1 MAPSSNENSIEND
14 SVEAIAVVGFDV
26 KLPQDADTPENFW
39 KLLLEGRSA
48 MTEVPKDRWNVDAFY
63 HPDPDRLDTMHARG
77 GHFIKEDVSLFDAP
91 FFSMSAAE
99 AAAMDPQH
107 RSLLECTYHAFE
119 RAGIPIQAVAG
130 SRTSCYVGS
139 FSRDYETVVT
149 RDPLTQPRHTAVGVG
164 TAMLA
169 NRLSW
174 FYDMR
179 GPSLSLDT
187 ACSSS
192 LVALHLAVQSM
203 RNGESDM
210 AVVAGC
216 NLMLNPE
223 TNSIPLSN
231 LGFLGRDSVC
241 YSFDHRANGYAR
253 GEVLRISPGLER
265 RCRRLRPRACG
276 KTALQGPSEQSLGRQ
291 RPEPGRVGDA
301 TPQFPRHE
309 LLGVRS
315 PDWNPLE
322 AKWRHIIRASE
333 LPWIKDHKFN
343 GSELYP
349 AAGMMVM
356 AVEAA
361 RQMADPNLQIA
372 RYSLEHVSFFRAL
385 LVNLSPEGVETH
397 FHLRPLSKT
406 HPDCDRHLFHLYSIS
421 SGEWVEICR
430 GTVLTNY
437 RHGAGDLG
445 EAGPLADRLRD
456 GFHRCKQYVD
466 SRTVYENLDRCGFG
480 FGPTFQ
486 ALKEIH
492 FNHRGEAVASLDPR
506 GWMDKVK
513 DSRLAQDHVVHPTV
527 LDAVMHLTAVYTL
540 ARRRTHMP
548 WKSFIIAKSVPDL
561 QRRLADDLLSKP
573 RRSSASLRPTLA
585 FVFTGQG
592 AQWHA
597 MGRQLSA
604 YPAFRN
610 SLVDAETCLAG
621 LGCEWK
627 VTEELSRDQGS
638 SRVDDPAL
646 AQPLCTILQIAL
658 LELLAAWDVSPSAV
672 VGHSSG
678 EIAAAYCAGAISKAS
693 AYKIAYFRGA
703 VTAKL
708 SQTGR
713 QRGSMMAVGLSEA
726 HAQPYLEQVMS
737 EVRGG
742 QLVVGCVNSPKSI
755 TVSGDEAC
763 VDHLKTVLDTQGV
776 FARKLAVPVA
786 YHSSQMHE
794 VASEYLESI
803 HDIVPKLQD
812 KALPSMFSSVTGRL
826 IHHDEAS
833 RPEYWV
839 RNMLSQV
846 RFSAALA
853 ELCESLQDER
863 QQPDQTE
870 AAPVVLVEVGP
881 RSALRRPVQETLEA
895 KGDISYESVLAW
907 NVDAV
912 DSALELVGKLHC
924 RGHQS
929 NLLAVNAPNRAESE
943 MQLLVDLPRYPF
955 NHSQRHWF
963 ESRIDRNFRL
973 REFPRHELLGVRSPD
988 WNPLEAKWRHI
999 IRASE
1004 LPWIK
1009 DHKFNGSELYPA
1021 AGMMVMAV
1029 EAARQMADPNLQI
1042 ASYSLEHVSF
1052 FRALLVNLSPEG
1064 VETHFHLR
1072 PLSKTHPDCDR
1083 HLFHLY
1089 SISSGEWV
1097 EICRGTVL
1105 TNYRHGAGD
1114 LGEAGPLA
1122 DRLRDGFHRCKQY
1135 VDSRTV
1141 YENLDRCGFGFGP
1154 TFQALKE
1161 IHFNHRGE
1169 AVASLDPR
1177 GWMDKVKDS
1186 RLAQDH
1192 VVHPTVLDAVM
1203 HLTAVGDSAGTWN
1216 RLPTFVP
1223 TKIASLWVSN
1233 QLLTHA
1239 KGQKLRI
1246 AVRPLFSGYRDSGYT
1261 AAAYD
1266 SVTEECQ
1273 ILLDG
1278 YQATAV
1284 TSLEPDDAAEYSLGF
1299 DFDWKP
1305 DVELLAGHQLSTAC
1319 CQTISNESAYDPRIV
1334 DKVELLCHFYLKSAI
1349 GNLEA
1354 AGFSTDKTH
1363 VNRYMDWMKKH
1374 VDDYE
1379 AANPTPNPEE
1389 GKPSLADS
1397 DYFQRLLAELPGTP
1411 ESELYRSI
1419 GKDLPDLVRGEMD
1432 ALNLLFT
1439 GENRAQG
1446 FYSSASF
1453 RTSNEAASTYVDL
1466 LAHKDPAI
1474 KILEV
1479 GAGTGGVSAAIL
1491 DKLAVYGNG
1500 DQCQLRCS
1508 KYTYTDISPGFFEA
1522 AGHRFRQHAHRTEFK
1537 VLDVEKDPVHQGFD
1551 ENAYDVVIASA
1562 VIHATSCVSDALRN
1576 LHRLL
1581 KPNGKLVLVE
1591 PSNPTVVRVAMVFG
1605 LLPGWWLG
1613 VEEDRYWS
1621 PLLSEHAWE
1630 ARLREAGFTGV
1641 DVCFRD
1647 YQDHRRQLSVIT
1659 SAAAKPEQLMARP
1672 LPRILVL
1679 VPDDSGRHHPL
1690 AMKLEESFQAL
1701 GTEAKILPYGEV
1713 LKAPVEDAFC
1723 VSLLEVERP
1732 FLLTVQHEDWERLK
1746 ALTRRTVGIVWVT
1759 RGREN
1764 DPALG
1769 LIVGLGRGILTE
1781 VPKIAFVDLA
1791 LGATCTDAAAANH
1804 ITKVLQAALRPGPV
1818 AEKENEYEE
1827 QDGILHINRLVSG
1840 NWLTDHVAKRVLVQR
1855 PQQQRLDAHQNEET
1869 SLTIRKPGVLS
1880 SLYFE
1885 ASWAGEAALEAD
1897 GVELSVRAVGLSF
1910 KDCMAALGQ
1919 LPANTLSLEA
1929 SGVVLRVGA
1938 AVSTHDFKPGD
1949 HVCGLAAKA
1958 FSTKVRT
1965 SASALIKMPSTVSFT
1980 AAASIPV
1987 SFAVAYQ
1994 GLVHLGNIQPGESVL
2009 ILSGAGGV
2017 GQAAIQLAVAA
2028 GADIYTTVGS
2038 TEKKELLMKQYGIPG
2053 HRIFVGRNAP
2063 FARELKKTVEGV
2075 NLVLGSLDQGHLRQ
2089 SFDCTLPSGRV
2100 VDILAGDKR
2109 SWEAL
2114 PGAIFA
2120 SNTTYST
2127 IDLAQMLDKS
2137 KPLIRKLMTSIGELL
2152 ATSQIKAPSPINTF
2166 HASAIE
2172 DAFRFLQSGTGA
2184 GKTVIEMHGHDM
2196 VPVVPCLRAT
2206 WNFRKD
2212 ASYVIVGGLGGLG
2225 RSTARWMVGRGARNL
2240 VLLSRSGAKGKD
2252 ALDFLYELASEGV
2265 TAVAPPCDITNHG
2278 VLASVLATCA
2288 ETMPPVR
2295 GCIQGAMVLRD
2306 DLFENMSVEGYHST
2320 IDSKAVGSW
2329 NLHLVLPDSLDFF
2342 ILLASGSGITGTR
2355 GQANYASGNTYL
2367 DALARYRV
2375 ARGQVAT
2382 GLDLGLVL
2390 GVGFAAENRESL
2402 VSVTKLGFR
2411 GIVEKEYLGILDCL
2425 CDPRRSIPMDPRRS
2439 QVLTGLEMP
2448 RYLYGHEGK
2457 LWEAKVANDWMRWV
2471 PRPLFRNL
2479 AGLTG
2484 LDTPLKSTKV
2494 QVDVDVKLDYSSA
2507 LAAAGDS
2514 PAAAAR
2520 VIASA
2525 VQSKLARTLH
2535 MPEQDI
2541 ETQKPMHTYGVDS
2554 LVAVELRYWFQ
2565 RELRA
2570 EVSVFELLSDSS
2582 IGKLSW
2588 LVAERSKLLL
2598 LEDGKGETAE

>member
-1 MAPSSNENSIEND
+1 M
-14 SVEAIAVVGFDV
+14 
-26 KLPQDADTPENFW
+26 
-39 KLLLEGRSA
+39 
-48 MTEVPKDRWNVDAFY
+48 
-63 HPDPDRLDTMHARG
+63 
-77 GHFIKEDVSLFDAP
+77 
-91 FFSMSAAE
+91 
-99 AAAMDPQH
+99 
-107 RSLLECTYHAFE
+107 
-119 RAGIPIQAVAG
+119 
-130 SRTSCYVGS
+130 
-139 FSRDYETVVT
+139 
-149 RDPLTQPRHTAVGVG
+149 
-164 TAMLA
+164 
-169 NRLSW
+169 
-174 FYDMR
+174 
-179 GPSLSLDT
+179 
-187 ACSSS
+187 
-192 LVALHLAVQSM
+192 
-203 RNGESDM
+203 
-210 AVVAGC
+210 
-216 NLMLNPE
+216 
-223 TNSIPLSN
+223 
-231 LGFLGRDSVC
+231 
-241 YSFDHRANGYAR
+241 
-253 GEVLRISPGLER
+253 
-265 RCRRLRPRACG
+265 
-276 KTALQGPSEQSLGRQ
+276 
-291 RPEPGRVGDA
+291 
-301 TPQFPRHE
+301 
-309 LLGVRS
+309 
-315 PDWNPLE
+315 
-322 AKWRHIIRASE
+322 
-333 LPWIKDHKFN
+333 
-343 GSELYP
+343 
-349 AAGMMVM
+349 
-356 AVEAA
+356 
-361 RQMADPNLQIA
+361 
-372 RYSLEHVSFFRAL
+372 
-385 LVNLSPEGVETH
+385 
-397 FHLRPLSKT
+397 
-406 HPDCDRHLFHLYSIS
+406 
-421 SGEWVEICR
+421 
-430 GTVLTNY
+430 
-437 RHGAGDLG
+437 
-445 EAGPLADRLRD
+445 
-456 GFHRCKQYVD
+456 
-466 SRTVYENLDRCGFG
+466 
-480 FGPTFQ
+480 
-486 ALKEIH
+486 
-492 FNHRGEAVASLDPR
+492 
-506 GWMDKVK
+506 
-513 DSRLAQDHVVHPTV
+513 
-527 LDAVMHLTAVYTL
+527 
-540 ARRRTHMP
+540 
-548 WKSFIIAKSVPDL
+548 
-561 QRRLADDLLSKP
+561 
-573 RRSSASLRPTLA
+573 
-585 FVFTGQG
+585 
-592 AQWHA
+592 
-597 MGRQLSA
+597 
-604 YPAFRN
+604 
-610 SLVDAETCLAG
+610 
-621 LGCEWK
+621 
-627 VTEELSRDQGS
+627 
-638 SRVDDPAL
+638 
-646 AQPLCTILQIAL
+646 CTILQIAL
-658 LELLAAWDVSPSAV
+658 LELLAAWDISPSAV

-693 AYKIAYFRGA
+693 AYKIAYSRGA

-726 HAQPYLEQVMS
+726 HVQPYLEQVMS

-763 VDHLKTVLDTQGV
+763 VDYLKTVLDTQGV
-776 FARKLAVPVA
+776 FACKLAVPVA

-881 RSALRRPVQETLEA
+881 RSALRRPVQETLDA

-1004 LPWIK
+1004 LPWIQ

-1097 EICRGTVL
+1097 ETCRGTVL

-1233 QLLTHA
+1233 HLLTHA

-1319 CQTISNESAYDPRIV
+1319 CQTISNESAYDPHIV

-1349 GNLEA
+1349 GSLET

-1379 AANPTPNPEE
+1379 AANPTPNPEQ
-1389 GKPSLADS
+1389 GNPSLADS
-1397 DYFQRLLAELPGTP
+1397 DYFQRLLAELPETP

-1453 RTSNEAASTYVDL
+1453 RTSNAAASTYVDL

-1746 ALTRRTVGIVWVT
+1746 ALTRRAVGIVWVT

-1980 AAASIPV
+1980 AAASYPV

-2017 GQAAIQLAVAA
+2017 GQAAIQLALAA

-2137 KPLIRKLMTSIGELL
+2137 KPLIRKLMTSVGELL

-2172 DAFRFLQSGTGA
+2172 DAFRFLQSGTGG

-2240 VLLSRSGAKGKD
+2240 VLLSRSGAKGND
-2252 ALDFLYELASEGV
+2252 ALDFLDELASEGV

-2295 GCIQGAMVLRD
+2295 GCIQGAMVLR
-2306 DLFENMSVEGYHST
+2306 
-2320 IDSKAVGSW
+2320 VGSTMA
-2329 NLHLVLPDSLDFF
+2329 HGRD
-2342 ILLASGSGITGTR
+2342 R
-2355 GQANYASGNTYL
+2355 G
-2367 DALARYRV
+2367 
-2375 ARGQVAT
+2375 
-2382 GLDLGLVL
+2382 
-2390 GVGFAAENRESL
+2390 
-2402 VSVTKLGFR
+2402 
-2411 GIVEKEYLGILDCL
+2411 
-2425 CDPRRSIPMDPRRS
+2425 
-2439 QVLTGLEMP
+2439 
-2448 RYLYGHEGK
+2448 
-2457 LWEAKVANDWMRWV
+2457 
-2471 PRPLFRNL
+2471 
-2479 AGLTG
+2479 
-2484 LDTPLKSTKV
+2484 
-2494 QVDVDVKLDYSSA
+2494 
-2507 LAAAGDS
+2507 
-2514 PAAAAR
+2514 
-2520 VIASA
+2520 
-2525 VQSKLARTLH
+2525 
-2535 MPEQDI
+2535 
-2541 ETQKPMHTYGVDS
+2541 
-2554 LVAVELRYWFQ
+2554 
-2565 RELRA
+2565 
-2570 EVSVFELLSDSS
+2570 
-2582 IGKLSW
+2582 
-2588 LVAERSKLLL
+2588 
-2598 LEDGKGETAE
+2598 